1 MYHISLLGLLFLR
14 GWSPASPS
22 PAVEPAAPWLE
33 RLHGRLSWL
42 VSVLL
47 STMVIFFL
55 KEYEWIKAKGHRPA
69 SSYRIERCCWGCTGC
84 RPAGWK
90 DTSCPRTNV
99 GQLTKRLQCSQ
110 CLPAVDC
117 QDLSSAQHS
126 STLTFKWH
134 HLFAMYLDC
143 VQITFLFKIVNDWE
157 IIYSFFVNSPLH
169 NFLLFQPFSARLL
182 DSFSVMFFT

>member
-1 MYHISLLGLLFLR
+1 MKSCKSQPCCRASRSLTG
-14 GWSPASPS
+14 ASPWS
-22 PAVEPAAPWLE
+22 AFLAN
-33 RLHGRLSWL
+33 LSI
-42 VSVLL
+42 VKHNGY
-47 STMVIFFL
+47 FFL
-55 KEYEWIKAKGHRPA
+55 NEYEWIKAKGHRPA
-69 SSYRIERCCWGCTGC
+69 SSYHIERCCWGCTGC

-110 CLPAVDC
+110 GLPAVDC